1 MKSQILIKINDFIK
15 NRLIELLGISLIL
28 VSIFLLASIISYSP
42 SDPNFIYTPENADI
56 KNIGGYYGSVIS
68 DLLLQSLGL
77 ISIFL
82 VTNFFYWGIK
92 LTSKKIINNFIS
104 KIFLISLSFI
114 SKLNIKKIS
123 VSKIRL

>member
-15 NRLIELLGISLIL
+15 NRLIELSGVSLIL
-28 VSIFLLASIISYSP
+28 VSIFLLASIASYSP
-42 SDPNFIYTPENADI
+42 SDPNFIYTPENAEI

-82 VTNFFYWGIK
+82 VINFFYWGTK
-92 LTSKKIINNFIS
+92 LTTRKTISNFIT
-104 KIFLISLSFI
+104 KIFFYTNLHNFWNNRFKYFL
-114 SKLNIKKIS
+114 
-123 VSKIRL
+123 